1 MWPLSEVDLL
11 TFLSEMSQKT
21 ALVPWLPETKEGWK
35 FPAHPAAFSLEIITI
50 RILFRDITITLVRPF
65 TERKSLMKSLH
76 PMKER

>member
-35 FPAHPAAFSLEIITI
+35 FPAHPAAFSLEILPSESCLEIS
-50 RILFRDITITLVRPF
+50 P
-65 TERKSLMKSLH
+65 SL
-76 PMKER
+76 